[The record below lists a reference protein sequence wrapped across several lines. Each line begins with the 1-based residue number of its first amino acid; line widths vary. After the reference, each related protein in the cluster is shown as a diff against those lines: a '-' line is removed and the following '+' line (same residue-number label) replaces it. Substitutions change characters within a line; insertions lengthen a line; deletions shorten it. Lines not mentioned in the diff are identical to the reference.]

1 MIYNLSKLTRSTHE
15 SIAMLS
21 SFNYIKTFKNVETLK
36 VLIYISQ
43 AKPVT
48 VVIRGR
54 IKICIVY
61 LTIVSIAHQ

>member
-1 MIYNLSKLTRSTHE
+1 MTHE
-15 SIAMLS
+15 SIAKLS

-48 VVIRGR
+48 VVIEVG
-54 IKICIVY
+54 
-61 LTIVSIAHQ
+61 L